1 MLLFEEPCIPWLPAE
16 LLAFGAASAA
26 SPSLLVMLLD
36 KNTWDRGAEALPVT
50 KLDITCVQPKFQ
62 LSAGYPQ
69 SVIETPGYR
78 ICWNLE
84 LFQVQCALNILFF
97 NLRSDD
103 PRICTKYF
111 S

>member
-1 MLLFEEPCIPWLPAE
+1 LKSLASHGCLLSFWPLVQLP
-16 LLAFGAASAA
+16 AA

-97 NLRSDD
+97 NLR
-103 PRICTKYF
+103 
-111 S
+111 